1 MFAGVTLMLALSVN
15 QVVINDKLPATSEAI
30 PLLGKSRH

>member
-15 QVVINDKLPATSEAI
+15 QVVINDKLPTTSEAI
-30 PLLGKSRH
+30 PFLGKSRH